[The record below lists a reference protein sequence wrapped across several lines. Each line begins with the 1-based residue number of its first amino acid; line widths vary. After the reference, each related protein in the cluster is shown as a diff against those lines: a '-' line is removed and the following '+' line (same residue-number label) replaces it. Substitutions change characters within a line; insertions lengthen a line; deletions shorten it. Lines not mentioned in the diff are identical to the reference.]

1 MTPAAIITA
10 LAALV
15 GAIAYFIRQVNSGDK
30 KKTEDD

>member
-15 GAIAYFIRQVNSGDK
+15 GAIAYFVRSVKSDEK
-30 KKTEDD
+30 KKRD